1 MSNPVTS
8 ATQTQPAAQST
19 AVSPKPSQPKPQPTI
34 VTDTVQLSNVAQV
47 ALQEAIET
55 SAQTTKEANAGDI
68 QARKLLAKESAAAQT
83 AKK

>member
-1 MSNPVTS
+1 VRGGLGRILN
-8 ATQTQPAAQST
+8 T
-19 AVSPKPSQPKPQPTI
+19 ADYVCF
-34 VTDTVQLSNVAQV
+34 VR
-47 ALQEAIET
+47 QEAIET